1 MCMIYIYI
9 MQIYWCEII
18 SLFIYIYIYI
28 HIHICKTKS
37 DRYIYIYK
45 YILCVIIY
53 IKIKYNKYILS
64 IWNMYIFTMLSIS
77 NAFLFATAAN
87 QDIDTFA
94 AFESC
99 KGSYS
104 CHLMPT
110 LMWKPCSS
118 HVIAHLI
125 SSHGWPWSDGLIC
138 LLHAILN
145 GGTDGH
151 NHVMTATHDALPLI
165 EGSAIVLMRLHLIDL
180 VDDARAMPS
189 CLSCMAFPKN
199 MQ

>member
-1 MCMIYIYI
+1 
-9 MQIYWCEII
+9 
-18 SLFIYIYIYI
+18 
-28 HIHICKTKS
+28 
-37 DRYIYIYK
+37 
-45 YILCVIIY
+45 
-53 IKIKYNKYILS
+53 
-64 IWNMYIFTMLSIS
+64 MYIFTMLSIS

-110 LMWKPCSS
+110 LVWKPCSS

-180 VDDARAMPS
+180 VDDALEPCPHALVAWLSQKTCNKMHEYAYVINCKICVYLSTYLPIYLSIHLSIYLTISLSLSIYLSTYLSIYLSIYPS
-189 CLSCMAFPKN
+189 S
-199 MQ
+199 